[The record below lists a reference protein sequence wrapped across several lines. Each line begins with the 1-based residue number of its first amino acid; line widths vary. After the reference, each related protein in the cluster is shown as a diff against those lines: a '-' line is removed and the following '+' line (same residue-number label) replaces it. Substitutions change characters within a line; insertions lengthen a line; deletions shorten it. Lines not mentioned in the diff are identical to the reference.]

1 MGSRRPMSRS
11 FSGNGRLSFSGSASQ
26 DGEEAP
32 APSARA
38 DSRNYLLS
46 VRPENRSTFCSIMAQ
61 LTEETQPTFE
71 TTLKSKAV
79 SEDCNVKFSCTVS
92 GYPEPQLTW
101 YKDDAE
107 MDRYCGLPKYE
118 IFHNGKVHTL
128 HIYNCTEDDA
138 AIYQAS
144 ARNSKGI
151 VSCSGVLEVGTMNEY
166 KIHQRWF
173 QKLKQKAAVKKKE
186 LEESRKK
193 GRGQEAFQERVDQLR
208 TASPDRAQRKRRLP
222 GEARSR
228 SPSSLQ
234 GREDEEA
241 AEFRLQDG
249 TPGGKDQAATA
260 QELPNGFLAGSK
272 GTDSPKEGAE
282 ENGNEFLAYI
292 YETVEIIT
300 TRPPD
305 KEFLAKKKKKISN
318 GVDVGERRDEAVWG
332 ARGEHEASE
341 GGISLAQYLSDSL
354 RSQALEENMKSLPP
368 EDFMAMEADN
378 GWASPESERAKETVE
393 SSDTSEVK
401 EHAGTGVYKEPEPPN
416 TQPPVSPVYFSL
428 KDIFFG
434 SKNENSDE
442 ARGGPEMLRSS
453 SLTSVDEKPDE
464 LGLATPSVPSEMNPP
479 ALEEYKPPTVCAVLK
494 LKNLHSEKHLLN
506 EPRWLA
512 AASMMISSATSK
524 ALCCPCPFVRQITKQ
539 HATSSFYFTKINVFI
554 LEKYIDNY
562 IPFQTLK
569 NTPSHH
575 VLTKGNNQ
583 LQAKMC
589 TPERRMKQTS
599 ITRKETSDR
608 KELPSSTQSKY
619 IVCTNIHVYQ
629 AGQDKNC
636 PNTSSSPF
644 LLQYQNP
651 KSSIFQTAGLTFYY
665 CRNKLFQNSIM
676 ISVVD
681 QTGKWEGPLVKIV
694 LCGLESYAHTSS
706 KQLTHLYNQ
715 LISMP
720 DQVHRLNISLKL
732 HFSHS
737 KAWLHN
743 KSVNYRKF
751 HVVIGQNTEH
761 LVFKDEKGQIQTEMN
776 ETPGVKEEDNIS
788 HKLTVQMP
796 PQISVTEGLENV
808 RAGPIESFSLQSYG
822 ESITNELRKSTQ
834 SPTKELNE
842 GHTEPVTEDDISG
855 CTGISTIVNIDSSHP
870 TETAG
875 KMEKIEQNDTSALED
890 NAEKDNKAVPGNIV
904 EDNGKNLVD
913 KEQEYHSVPET
924 HLFVTKLNVSGAPK
938 LEEATHGISQEEFL
952 GSQTESAPKIQ
963 TAEADN
969 TTIPELPSLLKH
981 IRPASQMIITSS
993 NAERMPEIPA
1003 AAPHSENVRMDHS
1016 LTQSDQKGK
1025 ISEQEQ
1031 ERGKENSELGT
1042 DMGNS
1047 LLPGIVIN
1055 HEDNIELHKPDPR
1068 AMNLTPPR
1076 SDESASQTKQEAPAF
1091 MIPHVSIMCM
1101 DNIPTPESSVSGE
1114 DQPIAKDDES
1124 LSSLLRDVKKDLDTA
1139 KSAGVSSL
1147 ERENENI
1154 KKDSLPAE
1162 ASTKGNATVPHLRTT
1177 ALEDEKEQRV
1187 SPSHPPHVAVMEQ
1200 DREKNAEVA
1209 GEISAP
1215 PAEKLQNDRPVADIV
1230 CLSIT
1235 STPPPSPAAA
1245 RRLAAKAPPGT
1256 EAPGVTAVP
1265 SIRVDSTPLADTQ
1278 EGDRVGRDTPPP
1290 SGPSRESSPKLQ
1302 RHDSLTLIPSAT
1314 PEELASGARRKIFIP
1329 KPRADEAEGAA
1340 GLPDAQA
1347 NQDAAPM
1354 SPGQARKSAYLQAP
1368 PGPQTPPRERCSP
1381 NLSRK
1386 KSTLEV
1392 PKRFE
1397 ETDER
1402 TDSTKDS
1409 KPDAPTEEKQK
1420 QDPFKAPQVI
1430 RKIRAEPFSD
1440 ASGHLKLWCQFFNV
1454 LSDSTIKWSRDE
1466 VEIAEVRRSSGDEGQ
1481 VALAI
1486 VQVSSKDCG
1495 VYGCSIKNEYGADS
1509 TDFLLSAEV
1518 LSGFLLREDVE
1529 GGVVGEEIEM
1539 TPMLFTKGLAE
1550 SGHWG
1555 DKFFGRIMTEEV
1567 HLGEGL
1573 THKASRVKVI
1583 YGLDPIFESG
1593 STCIIKVRN
1602 PIAYGTKQENDL
1614 IEKNHE
1620 FTKQECKIQ
1629 NTAREYCKIFAA
1641 ETRVIE
1647 NFGPALEII
1656 PLHLIYRPANTVPYA
1671 TVEADLRGCFGKY
1684 CMRDEAGRLILR
1696 SVSEVEQKCS
1706 AFQHWIYQWT
1716 NGNLLITDL
1725 EGVGLKITNVGIAT
1739 KSKGYQGLADSCAPR
1754 LLEQFITLHQ
1764 CNYYCGLLSLRTL
1777 KGTDT
1782 QQQPSKIKGS
1792 RSPLTNR
1799 KAGAGTSSPQLQK
1812 KGAVSPQTSRRGLT
1826 GPQVAETSD
1835 TSDSTSPVKHKTVE
1849 IPKSVRMR

>member
-46 VRPENRSTFCSIMAQ
+46 VRPENSYSSHKYSCYKPLRSTFCSIMAQ

-234 GREDEEA
+234 GREDEVKGPAQEA

-332 ARGEHEASE
+332 AHGEHEASE

-479 ALEEYKPPTVCAVLK
+479 ALEEYKPPTVCAVLSESGDKPLAETLHMDIK
-494 LKNLHSEKHLLN
+494 LPAQE
-506 EPRWLA
+506 EPEPQGNAPAEESMKTDASVTA
-512 AASMMISSATSK
+512 AHNANRTDQEM
-524 ALCCPCPFVRQITKQ
+524 
-539 HATSSFYFTKINVFI
+539 
-554 LEKYIDNY
+554 
-562 IPFQTLK
+562 
-569 NTPSHH
+569 
-575 VLTKGNNQ
+575 
-583 LQAKMC
+583 
-589 TPERRMKQTS
+589 
-599 ITRKETSDR
+599 ETS
-608 KELPSSTQSKY
+608 
-619 IVCTNIHVYQ
+619 
-629 AGQDKNC
+629 
-636 PNTSSSPF
+636 
-644 LLQYQNP
+644 
-651 KSSIFQTAGLTFYY
+651 
-665 CRNKLFQNSIM
+665 
-676 ISVVD
+676 
-681 QTGKWEGPLVKIV
+681 WEEETV
-694 LCGLESYAHTSS
+694 L
-706 KQLTHLYNQ
+706 N
-715 LISMP
+715 
-720 DQVHRLNISLKL
+720 HRLNGQTDVQVSTSLPC
-732 HFSHS
+732 
-737 KAWLHN
+737 
-743 KSVNYRKF
+743 
-751 HVVIGQNTEH
+751 E
-761 LVFKDEKGQIQTEMN
+761 DEKGQIQTEMN

-875 KMEKIEQNDTSALED
+875 KMEKIEQNDTSAYKVLVTQPITVPTVED

-1076 SDESASQTKQEAPAF
+1076 SDESASQTIQEAPAF

-1162 ASTKGNATVPHLRTT
+1162 ASTKGNATGVSLEIPAVANNLSLETLNQLSTVPHLRTT

-1347 NQDAAPM
+1347 KKEEVPKRRRLSQDQDAAPM

-1509 TDFLLSAEV
+1509 TDFLLSAEA

-1529 GGVVGEEIEM
+1529 VGEEIEM

-1812 KGAVSPQTSRRGLT
+1812 KGAVSPQTSRKVLSSPQLQKKGAVSPQTSRRGLT